1 MSALRLPP
9 LSASHK
15 PSTDDPVAVHLEHP
29 PAHVGWS
36 TYPSAEAAEAV
47 ARTLVDERLA
57 ACVQV
62 SGPIRSFY
70 RWEGR
75 TRDDPEWLLTVKF
88 THATID
94 EVSRRI
100 KETHPYA
107 SPQWLVVRVDHAL
120 PGYLA
125 WLNGY

>member
-1 MSALRLPP
+1 MAALRLPP
-9 LSASHK
+9 LNPSHK
-15 PSTDDPVAVHLEHP
+15 PAVDPVAVHLEHP

-47 ARTLVDERLA
+47 ARTLVEERLA

-70 RWEGR
+70 LWEGR
-75 TRDDPEWLLTVKF
+75 LRDDPEWRLTVKF
-88 THATID
+88 THVNID
-94 EVSRRI
+94 EVARRI

-107 SPQWLVVRVDHAL
+107 TPQWLVVRVDHAL
-120 PGYLA
+120 PEYLA